1 MSNIEV
7 KTELEER
14 KFSELTKFLA
24 NFAIISTFIAFALGF
39 AFDKIMS
46 SLSEGVITPFLQI
59 LLQLFGIKKLFLS
72 YKGIEFKI
80 YPLISAIIIFALIFG
95 ILYAIFAKALKP
107 QIDRIIEYR
116 AKHDL
121 NQIEL
126 HKQSTKELK
135 KVNVNLEEQHIDP
148 YSFEVIP
155 KKYNQPF

>member
-1 MSNIEV
+1 MQEIKTQIE
-7 KTELEER
+7 K
-14 KFSELTKFLA
+14 KQFSELTKFLA

-39 AFDKIMS
+39 SFDKIMS
-46 SLSEGVITPFLQI
+46 SLSEGVITPILQI
-59 LLQLFGIKKLFLS
+59 IMRFFGIKKLFLS

-116 AKHDL
+116 TKNDL

-126 HKQSTKELK
+126 QKQSTKELR